1 MPVALAHTGGRR
13 QGSAAVVLN
22 IGEVLA
28 QLSEDFPGISASKIR
43 FLEEKGL
50 ITPQRTPAGYR
61 QYSEADVE
69 RLRFVLALQRDQYLP
84 LKVIR
89 DYLDAIDRGERP
101 ESLPGGMKL
110 SPKAVSDDPAEALR
124 GRSRHL
130 SEAQLRTE
138 SGASVRL
145 VKELLDY
152 GIITHHEGL
161 FDEYA
166 LHLTLACAK
175 LEAQGLEPRHLRP
188 VLAAAEREFA
198 LIERAVAPLAS
209 RRDAASQA
217 RAAEAARELSG
228 LLQDLHQAVIQGQIA
243 QLEK

>member
-1 MPVALAHTGGRR
+1 MALAQSGRR
-13 QGSAAVVLN
+13 QGAAVVLN

-28 QLSEDFPGISASKIR
+28 QLNEDFPGISASKIR

-101 ESLPGGMKL
+101 DNLPGGMKL
-110 SPKAVSDDPAEALR
+110 SPKLVSEDPAEALR
-124 GRSRHL
+124 GRSRLL
-130 SEAQLRTE
+130 SESQLRAE
-138 SGASVRL
+138 SGAGVRL

-152 GIITHHEGL
+152 GIIKHEGGQ

-166 LHLTLACAK
+166 LQVTASCVR

-209 RRDAASQA
+209 RKDSGSRA
-217 RAAEAARELSG
+217 RTADAARELSG
-228 LLQDLHQAVIQGQIA
+228 LLQDLHQAVIQGQISR
-243 QLEK
+243 LEK